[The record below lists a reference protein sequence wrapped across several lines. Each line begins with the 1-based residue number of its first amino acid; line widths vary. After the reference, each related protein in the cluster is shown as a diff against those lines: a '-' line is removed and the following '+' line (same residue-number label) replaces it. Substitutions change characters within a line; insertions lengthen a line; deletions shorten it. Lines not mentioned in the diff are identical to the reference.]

1 MPCFKNT
8 KTNQTIEVTED
19 HARQVLRKR
28 PVWEEVEC
36 QSSAAKKT
44 ESRDTSGATKGSATQ
59 GKTQN
64 KKQQSKGRQYTHQK
78 QTNNTDG

>member
-8 KTNQTIEVTED
+8 KTNKTIEVSED

-64 KKQQSKGRQYTHQK
+64 KRQQSKGRQSK
-78 QTNNTDG
+78 PRNQTNSTDG